1 VAAEEARGVAF
12 PRSGSGERST
22 SAVGRAVVAEALAT
36 VDPPGARA
44 AERETNWRSG
54 YIKHLRRATEAGLA
68 SREAALTI
76 ARDGLTAVHEQM
88 VVADGDDE
96 DRPLEV
102 LRSAPAARRLRT
114 HRVDGEGE
122 RRRDVAIPY
131 RGSWL
136 EGDALRRQ
144 LDRWAGDGVI
154 EPTVLEAV
162 EQVLANPD
170 WLALHDHT
178 VVILGAGAELGPLRP
193 LLRWGATVAGID
205 LPRPGIWE
213 RILDTARRSAGTLLV
228 PVPDDAVPGPS
239 DLERRVGLDLTGE
252 VPAAA
257 DWIGALPGVPV
268 LGNYAYADGGA
279 HVRVSVAV
287 DALTARVRGIREDL
301 ALAFLATPTDVF
313 AVPEEAVAHAIEAY
327 EHRSTAAKVVGRPLR
342 AVSGGRLLRRNY
354 APGVGPGI
362 CDALVAQQGPNYA
375 LAKRFQRWRAAVAR
389 DEGTTV
395 SLNVA
400 PSTRTRSVVKNRVLA
415 AAYAGA
421 HRFGI
426 EIFEPET
433 SNALMAALLVHDL
446 HTGGGPSHEHPWQ
459 DEAWAAAHGGLWR
472 AAYAPRSA
480 LGLATV
486 LGLGATRS

>member
-1 VAAEEARGVAF
+1 VAF

-22 SAVGRAVVAEALAT
+22 SAVGREVVAAALAS
-36 VDPPGARA
+36 VDPPGASA

-54 YIKHLRRATEAGLA
+54 YIQHLRRATEAGLV
-68 SREAALTI
+68 SRPAALTI
-76 ARDGLTAVHEQM
+76 ARDGLSAVHDRM
-88 VVADGDDE
+88 VVADGDGE
-96 DRPLEV
+96 DQPLDV
-102 LRSAPAARRLRT
+102 LRSAPASRRLLT
-114 HRVDGEGE
+114 HRLEGEGE
-122 RRRDVAIPY
+122 PERHLAVPY
-131 RGSWL
+131 RGRSL
-136 EGDALRRQ
+136 EGDELRRQ
-144 LDRWAGDGVI
+144 LDAWATDGVI
-154 EPTVLEAV
+154 EPTVLDAIE
-162 EQVLANPD
+162 EVLAEPD
-170 WLALHDHT
+170 WLALGDHT
-178 VVILGAGAELGPLRP
+178 VVVLGAGAELGPLRP

-213 RILDTARRSAGTLLV
+213 RLLDVARHGAGTLLV
-228 PVPDDAVPGPS
+228 PVPDDGVEGAS
-239 DLERRVGLDLTGE
+239 ALERRAGLDLTEE

-257 DWIGALPGVPV
+257 DWIGGLPGRPV

-287 DALTARVRGIREDL
+287 DALTARVQGVREDL

-313 AVPEEAVAHAIEAY
+313 AVPPEAVEHAVEAY
-327 EHRSTAAKVVGRPLR
+327 EQRSLAAKVVGRPLR
-342 AVSGGRLLRRNY
+342 TVSGGRLLRRNY

-375 LAKRFQRWRAAVAR
+375 LAKRLQRWRAAVAR

-400 PSTRTRSVVKNRVLA
+400 PSTRTRSVIKNRVLA

-446 HTGGGPSHEHPWQ
+446 HTGGGPNHEHPWQ

-486 LGLGATRS
+486 LGLGAARS